1 LKTNNYPLNTDNI
14 SSKVYKDLNGSD
26 VPLLEIEPL
35 KKKINLEVILFHGAS
50 PYGEEHPAM
59 IDLALALSN
68 GGIKVYIPRLPKLTQ
83 LEINI
88 ETVDIIAHFYS
99 IIKEKSPNKNIV
111 PAGMSFGGG
120 LLMMAMLKDNVKNIL
135 PKSILAYGTY
145 YSLETS
151 IGFLVSGKI
160 KNNGNE
166 EFVKPND
173 WGLVVLF
180 HNYLSGIDVGF
191 DSTKMQKV
199 LKLRVNNKVSESE
212 IEMKKLPE
220 NQIKILENI
229 FQSNQVP
236 EIIEM
241 TDLIKIAYKN
251 EIEKISPSK
260 ICNQINYKVF
270 LMHGVNDSMVP
281 YTESIKLHENIPD
294 SSLFLS
300 GLYEHREISKGNSII
315 EKVKELKKMSSF
327 FIKFMDYNVN

>member
-1 LKTNNYPLNTDNI
+1 MKTNNYPLNTDNI
-14 SSKVYKDLNGSD
+14 SSKFYKDLNGSD
-26 VPLLEIEPL
+26 VPLLEIKPL

-68 GGIKVYIPRLPKLTQ
+68 GGIKVYIPRLPKLTK

-88 ETVDIIAHFYS
+88 EIVDIIAHFYS
-99 IIKEKSPNKNIV
+99 IIKKKFPNKNIV

-151 IGFLVSGKI
+151 IDFLVSGKI
-160 KNNGNE
+160 NNNGNE
-166 EFVKPND
+166 KFVKPND

-229 FQSNQVP
+229 FQPNKVP

-241 TDLIKIAYKN
+241 TDLIKIAYKD
-251 EIEKISPSK
+251 EIEEISPAK
-260 ICNQINYKVF
+260 ICNKINYKVF
-270 LMHGVNDSMVP
+270 LMHGANDSMVP

-294 SSLFLS
+294 SFLFLS
-300 GLYEHREISKGNSII
+300 GLYEHREILKRNSII

-327 FIKFMDYNVN
+327 FKEFIDYNVN